1 MYRTKLFLIVPLI
14 GSLAACENSGANY
27 QPVIDGPVGPNY
39 STDLAQCQNLAASQG
54 ALDSNA
60 TGKAAAGAGV
70 AAATTAVF
78 NNEGNNVRD
87 AAAVGALAGLTASA
101 IDQNSK
107 KETIVRNCMRQRGY
121 NVVG

>member
-1 MYRTKLFLIVPLI
+1 MRRFTLILALPAI
-14 GSLAACENSGANY
+14 GLAAACSNTGANY
-27 QPVIDGPVGPNY
+27 QPVIDGPIGPNY
-39 STDLAQCQNLAASQG
+39 QADLAACQNLAAQQG

-60 TGKAAAGAGV
+60 GGKAAAGAGV

-78 NNEGNNVRD
+78 NNSGNNVRD

-101 IDQNSK
+101 IDQNTNK
-107 KETIVRNCMRQRGY
+107 QNIVKSCMRQRGY